1 MKKQKVFPIL
11 MFFLAAFAVILT
23 ALPNGFMMRFF
34 AGENGWFIEYVSGFD
49 LILAGYGNI
58 GPLVCGVLCIVM
70 MIQSIVAIWKQ
81 KIPDVRV
88 QAVIACLGSLS
99 NNILADATIIS
110 WTITG
115 LTAVLVAVGIFA
127 KWKEKEK

>member
-1 MKKQKVFPIL
+1 MNRQKVFSIL
-11 MFFLAAFAVILT
+11 MFILAAFTVILT

-49 LILAGYGNI
+49 FILAGYGNV

-70 MIQSIVAIWKQ
+70 MAQSIVAIWKK
-81 KIPDVRV
+81 KIPDIRV
-88 QAVIACLGSLS
+88 LSVIACLGSLS

-115 LTAVLVAVGIFA
+115 LTAVLVVVGIFA
-127 KWKEKEK
+127 KWKEK